1 MSMTPAIAI
10 HVTAALGALVIGPVA
25 LWARRARAQR
35 PKLHR
40 AFGYAWVTLML
51 TTAFSALF
59 IHGGRLPNIAGFSPI
74 HLLVPLTLFGLFG
87 AFIKLARKDIRGHRK
102 IMLMVYFGACVGAGI
117 FTLLPDRLLGQ
128 LLWGDLLGL
137 LNPATAASH
146 EVHAQR
152 NGMVWQIITRAPLWV
167 WPLLVALV
175 VLGLS
180 QTRQR
185 QVSLA
190 RVTILPVAMAGFS
203 VWGTVSSFGATP
215 AVIGLWSAAML
226 TVLFILFQG
235 GPPRQA
241 TYDAATRRF
250 NLPGSWVPMLLILGI
265 FLTRFSV
272 GAALAVQP
280 VLKYEVPF
288 ILTATLVYGIFSGLF
303 AGRAARLLRLATRPA
318 QQLSPSPITA

>member
-10 HVTAALGALVIGPVA
+10 HVTAALGAVVTGPVA
-25 LWARRARAQR
+25 LWARRAGAHR
-35 PKLHR
+35 PRLHR

-51 TTAFSALF
+51 ITAISALF

-102 IMLMVYFGACVGAGI
+102 IMLMVYFGACVGAGV

-128 LLWGDLLGL
+128 LVWGDWLGL

-152 NGMVWQIITRAPLWV
+152 NSMLGQILTRAPLWV

-180 QTRQR
+180 QTRRR

-226 TVLFILFQG
+226 TVLFVLFQS

-241 TYDAATRRF
+241 SYNATTRRF
-250 NLPGSWVPMLLILGI
+250 DLPGSWVPMLLILGI

-288 ILTATLVYGIFSGLF
+288 ILTATLVYGVFSGLF
-303 AGRAARLLRLATRPA
+303 AGRAARLLRLAARPA
-318 QQLSPSPITA
+318 QPMSPSPITA

>member
-10 HVTAALGALVIGPVA
+10 HITAALGAVVTGPVA

-35 PKLHR
+35 PRLHR

-51 TTAFSALF
+51 ITAISALF

-102 IMLMVYFGACVGAGI
+102 IMLMVYFGACVGAGV

-128 LLWGDLLGL
+128 LVWGSLLG
-137 LNPATAASH
+137 
-146 EVHAQR
+146 
-152 NGMVWQIITRAPLWV
+152 QIVTRAPLWV
-167 WPLLVALV
+167 WPLLAALIA
-175 VLGLS
+175 LGLS
-180 QTRQR
+180 QTKRR

-215 AVIGLWSAAML
+215 AVIGLWLAAML
-226 TVLFILFQG
+226 IVLSILFQS
-235 GPPRQA
+235 GPPRLA
-241 TYDAATRRF
+241 SYDATTRRF
-250 NLPGSWVPMLLILGI
+250 DLPGSWVPMLLILGI
-265 FLTRFSV
+265 FITKFSV
-272 GAALAVQP
+272 GAALSVQP
-280 VLKYEVPF
+280 VLKYQVPF

-303 AGRAARLLRLATRPA
+303 AGRAARLLRLAA
-318 QQLSPSPITA
+318 QPERQLSPSPLTA